1 MKVWHLI
8 ADMFPPMLPI
18 QMTHC
23 GDEAEEDLVDDLHR
37 AITADG
43 PTDDHIQIDTRG
55 GKTIELSW
63 PIRAMEV
70 LGLIL

>member
-1 MKVWHLI
+1 MI
-8 ADMFPPMLPI
+8 
-18 QMTHC
+18 HC